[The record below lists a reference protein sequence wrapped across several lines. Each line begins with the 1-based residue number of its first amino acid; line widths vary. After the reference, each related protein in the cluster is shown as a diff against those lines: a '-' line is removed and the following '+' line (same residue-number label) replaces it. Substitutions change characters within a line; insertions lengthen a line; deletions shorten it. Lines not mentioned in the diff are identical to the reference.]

1 METESMR
8 RKGRQE
14 HGRVC
19 SEIQASIRE
28 TYNHTHTHTQTLSS
42 RAGGETARYLAV
54 VAVVAVVAVDCLFVD
69 ELTTP
74 LSTKAKLCIHRYMNL
89 YTLMC
94 ALWILCICICV
105 YILYIDQSL
114 IIYIHSMGK

>member
-28 TYNHTHTHTQTLSS
+28 TYNHTRTHTQTLSS
-42 RAGGETARYLAV
+42 RAGGGRR
-54 VAVVAVVAVDCLFVD
+54 DCALPSCGRCSRCGRRGLFVRRRVD
-69 ELTTP
+69 HP
-74 LSTKAKLCIHRYMNL
+74 AVH
-89 YTLMC
+89 
-94 ALWILCICICV
+94 
-105 YILYIDQSL
+105 
-114 IIYIHSMGK
+114 

>member
-1 METESMR
+1 MEGYVKLSYKTGQKCGEGGSMETESMR

-28 TYNHTHTHTQTLSS
+28 TYNHTRTHTQTLSS
-42 RAGGETARYLAV
+42 RAGGETARYL
-54 VAVVAVVAVDCLFVD
+54 AVVAVVAVDCLFVD

-74 LSTKAKLCIHRYMNL
+74 LSTKAKLC
-89 YTLMC
+89 
-94 ALWILCICICV
+94 V
-105 YILYIDQSL
+105 YIGI
-114 IIYIHSMGK
+114 

>member
-28 TYNHTHTHTQTLSS
+28 TYNHTRTHTQTLSS
-42 RAGGETARYLAV
+42 RAGGAGGETARYL
-54 VAVVAVVAVDCLFVD
+54 AVVAVVAVDCLFVD

-74 LSTKAKLCIHRYMNL
+74 LSTKAKLC
-89 YTLMC
+89 
-94 ALWILCICICV
+94 V
-105 YILYIDQSL
+105 YIGI
-114 IIYIHSMGK
+114 

>member
-1 METESMR
+1 MSSSRTKQAKNAGRGAAWETESMR
-8 RKGRQE
+8 RKGGQE

-28 TYNHTHTHTQTLSS
+28 TYNHTRTHTQTLSS

-54 VAVVAVVAVDCLFVD
+54 VAVVAVVAVACLFVD

-74 LSTKAKLCIHRYMNL
+74 LSTKAKLC
-89 YTLMC
+89 
-94 ALWILCICICV
+94 V
-105 YILYIDQSL
+105 YIGI
-114 IIYIHSMGK
+114 

>member
-28 TYNHTHTHTQTLSS
+28 TYNHTRTHTQTLSS

-54 VAVVAVVAVDCLFVD
+54 VAVDCLFVD
-69 ELTTP
+69 EVTTP
-74 LSTKAKLCIHRYMNL
+74 LSTKAKLCV
-89 YTLMC
+89 YT
-94 ALWILCICICV
+94 
-105 YILYIDQSL
+105 
-114 IIYIHSMGK
+114 